1 MAKLLLME
9 DDEHFASVLTEVLEE
24 KGHSVQSCASA
35 TEAFALISESHF
47 DLLITDIIVR
57 QDNKSVPD
65 GGISLISRLRGA
77 LSWNLE
83 PWMKE
88 LPIIAISGAIH
99 NQGMSDLLKITRD
112 LGADVTLG
120 KPTDT
125 KDLLNAINLLL
136 RKKT

>member
-9 DDEHFASVLTEVLEE
+9 DDAHFASVLTEVLLEQ
-24 KGHSVQSCASA
+24 GHSVQSCASA
-35 TEAFALISESHF
+35 TEAFSLISENRF

-57 QDNKSVPD
+57 QDNRSVPD

-88 LPIIAISGAIH
+88 MPIIAISGAIH

-112 LGADVTLG
+112 LGADMTLS

-125 KDLLNAINLLL
+125 KDLLDAINLLL
-136 RKKT
+136 RKSK